1 MLKEKVI
8 KKIFVIIF
16 VLAVVPCFFNAPG
29 IIAAETPGTYSAYS
43 QIKVPFIMPLEGK
56 ILVSFRQEYLDEQKQ
71 VTRKHTGIDIWGNPG
86 DAVIASANGVVSYC
100 GFSPI
105 GGRTV
110 VIWHNEKIKTTYLNL
125 SQVYVQPGVF
135 VKQGQAIA
143 AIGAWDDP
151 SHTGCHLHFGIIYD
165 GKYLD
170 PEDVLKIDY
179 SSISK
184 YIKLKYI
191 KPGFYV
197 QASK

>member
-1 MLKEKVI
+1 
-8 KKIFVIIF
+8 
-16 VLAVVPCFFNAPG
+16 
-29 IIAAETPGTYSAYS
+29 
-43 QIKVPFIMPLEGK
+43 MPLEGK
-56 ILVSFRQEYLDEQKQ
+56 ILISFRQEYLDEGQQ
-71 VTRKHTGIDIWGNPG
+71 VKRKHTGIDIEGSPG
-86 DAVIASANGVVSYC
+86 DYVIASANGVVSYC

-110 VIWHNEKIKTTYLNL
+110 VVRHNEKIRTTYLNL

-143 AIGAWDDP
+143 AIGACDDP
-151 SHTGCHLHFGIIYD
+151 SNTSCHLHFGIIYD

-179 SSISK
+179 NSISK

-191 KPGFYV
+191 KPNYYV